1 MSCEGKITFIRHML
15 LKLFYIEFNASPIT
29 LTSSFWEKTVDVKPW
44 STTVIRWGLIC
55 SYSY

>member
-44 STTVIRWGLIC
+44 STTVIR
-55 SYSY
+55 